1 MSNKAKRAPKEQK
14 SGRNL
19 PVVRK
24 RQPPP
29 ALREH
34 PGERASRLKRE
45 ESDAR
50 SKHIREMIF
59 FVSVAFISVGSFTV
73 LAVVLLS
80 GSYPSTDKVV
90 LISFITQLLSNL
102 FLYMGGKMPKLKK

>member
-1 MSNKAKRAPKEQK
+1 MSQAVKERK
-14 SGRNL
+14 SGQSL
-19 PVVRK
+19 LTVRQ

-29 ALREH
+29 APREH
-34 PGERASRLKRE
+34 LHERESRLKRE

-50 SKHIREMIF
+50 CKRIREMIA

-80 GSYPSTDKVV
+80 GSYPSTDKLI
-90 LISFITQLLSNL
+90 LISFINQLLTNL
-102 FLYMGGKMPKLKK
+102 FLFMAGKMPNFKK